1 MSDLYRYYFRKI
13 VLEHNHLL
21 TRSPRMTRQMSGH
34 KMKEPVMDDMI
45 NIMQKAKIGH
55 VNVMNV
61 LRQSIG
67 GSENLNLTERDI
79 QNR

>member
-1 MSDLYRYYFRKI
+1 
-13 VLEHNHLL
+13 
-21 TRSPRMTRQMSGH
+21 MTRQMSGH

-61 LRQSIG
+61 LRQSVG